1 MKSKERVMAA
11 LEHREPDRVP
21 MFSPNIMDTAEP
33 YDPGLRA
40 FLDEFEFDE
49 LAGPEAMVDTP
60 SWQRELGEGLSVDG
74 YGCRYQYMGVG
85 LPYCTFSPLEQAASI
100 AEVEAF
106 DWPDPE
112 APGLVTADA
121 RKRAKKARKKTDRAI
136 AVGLS
141 PLFHQYHYLRGF
153 EQWMVDVK
161 LNRGIHE
168 AISAHLY
175 HINKT
180 LALRLL
186 EEVGE
191 YVDVVSMGDDLGT
204 STMPY
209 MSPDDFRALIKP
221 WYRDLIGTIKA
232 RYPHL
237 RFYLHS
243 HGQIMDLV
251 GDLIECGVE
260 VLNPVLP
267 LDHMDPV
274 RLKREF
280 GKELCFHGGI
290 DVEGIV
296 PFGTVDAVRDH
307 VKEVMDVLAPD
318 GGYWFK
324 LQVISPMIP
333 PENVMAAYECA
344 LEHGRYA

>member
-1 MKSKERVMAA
+1 MKTRDRVMTA
-11 LEHREPDRVP
+11 LEHREADRVP
-21 MFSPNIMDTAEP
+21 MFSPNIMDTTEP
-33 YDPGLRA
+33 YDPGLQA
-40 FLDEFEFDE
+40 FLDEFDFDE
-49 LAGPEAMVDTP
+49 LAGPNAMVDTP
-60 SWQRELGEGLSVDG
+60 SWRREMGEGLSVDG

-85 LPYCTFSPLEQAASI
+85 LPYCTLSPLEHAESI
-100 AEVEAF
+100 AEIEAF

-121 RKRAKKARKKTDRAI
+121 RNRAKKARKKTDRAI
-136 AVGLS
+136 TVGLS

-168 AISAHLY
+168 AISTHL
-175 HINKT
+175 HRINKT

-191 YVDVVSMGDDLGT
+191 YVDLVTMGDDLGT

-209 MSPDDFRALIKP
+209 MSPEDFRALIKP
-221 WYRDLIGTIKA
+221 YYRDLISTIKT
-232 RYPHL
+232 RFPHL

-260 VLNPVLP
+260 VLNPILP

-280 GKELCFHGGI
+280 GRDLCFHGGI
-290 DVEGIV
+290 DVESIV

-307 VKEVMDVLAPD
+307 VKEVMDILAPG

-333 PENVMAAYECA
+333 PQNVMAAYECA
-344 LEHGRYA
+344 LEHGTYA